1 MSEGTHLPGL
11 RGDTPDGFLAGLGV
25 LAAYDGDCDPP
36 RLWWDDIHAVVDGRF
51 TIQQIAD
58 QALAALKQLSDSPA
72 MTYKIDG
79 EPIGDVKFKDRAH
92 TKSFLDPSH
101 GDKMPACLTAEG
113 AYDQT
118 KDKAKP
124 TAWDFTAG
132 QQGFINKIRVEVL
145 ASCTADRLAEAM
157 KDPYAGEVSTVKSLG
172 WSQSTDR
179 VAALSGEAPS
189 GGEII
194 RHIGREALG
203 VLGLSFHPVFAAY
216 SPGATTGRALT
227 MGFRNQPGAGKS
239 GESYVWP
246 LWSPPASAPAVRA
259 LLAAVSAP
267 LTPELLARA
276 GARYEGWGITR
287 IMASTVDRE
296 SKARGYGMFRPP
308 ESIWSPLPP
317 SGAYE
322 RPGSG

>member
-25 LAAYDGDCDPP
+25 LAAYDGQPDPP
-36 RLWWDDIHAVVDGRF
+36 RLWWDGTHAVVDDRF

-58 QALAALKQLSDSPA
+58 RALAALRQLSDSPA
-72 MTYKIDG
+72 MAYKIDG
-79 EPIGDVKFKDRAH
+79 KPIEDVKFTDRAD
-92 TKSFLDPSH
+92 TKAFLEPSH
-101 GDKMPACLTAEG
+101 GDKLSACLTAEG
-113 AYDQT
+113 AYDKT
-118 KDKAKP
+118 KNKKAKP

-132 QQGFINKIRVEVL
+132 QQGFINKIRVEVM
-145 ASCTADRLAEAM
+145 ASCISDPGRLTEALT
-157 KDPYAGEVSTVKSLG
+157 DPYAGEVSTVKSLG

-189 GGEII
+189 GGKII

-216 SPGATTGRALT
+216 PPGATTGRALT

-267 LTPELLARA
+267 LSPTRLADM
-276 GARYEGWGITR
+276 GDRYEGWGITR
-287 IMASTVDRE
+287 IMASAVDRG
-296 SKARGYGMFRPP
+296 SKAQGYGMFRPP
-308 ESIWSPLPP
+308 KSIWSPPVA
-317 SGAYE
+317 G
-322 RPGSG
+322 

>member
-25 LAAYDGDCDPP
+25 LAAYDGQPDPP
-36 RLWWDDIHAVVDGRF
+36 RLWWSGAHAVVDDRF
-51 TIQQIAD
+51 TIPQIAD
-58 QALAALKQLSDSPA
+58 RALAALRKLSDSPA
-72 MTYKIDG
+72 MVYKIDG
-79 EPIGDVKFKDRAH
+79 KPIEDVKFKDRAD

-101 GDKMPACLTAEG
+101 GDKMPTCLTAEG

-118 KDKAKP
+118 KDKKAKP

-132 QQGFINKIRVEVL
+132 QQGFINKIRVEVM
-145 ASCTADRLAEAM
+145 ASCISDPSRLAEALT
-157 KDPYAGEVSTVKSLG
+157 DPYAGERSMVKSLG

-189 GGEII
+189 EGKII
-194 RHIGREALG
+194 RHFGREALG
-203 VLGLSFHPVFAAY
+203 VLGLSFHPVFTAY
-216 SPGATTGRALT
+216 PLSATTGRALT

-239 GESYVWP
+239 RELYVWP
-246 LWSPPASAPAVRA
+246 LWSPPASAAAAKA

-267 LTPELLARA
+267 LTPTRLADM

-287 IMASTVDRE
+287 IMASAVDRG
-296 SKARGYGMFRPP
+296 KAQGYGMFRPP
-308 ESIWSPLPP
+308 KSIWSLPP
-317 SGAYE
+317 
-322 RPGSG
+322 PG

>member
-36 RLWWDDIHAVVDGRF
+36 RLWWSDAHAVVDDRL

-58 QALAALKQLSDSPA
+58 RALAALRQLSNSPA

-79 EPIGDVKFKDRAH
+79 EPIGDVKFKDRSH

-118 KDKAKP
+118 RERKAKP

-145 ASCTADRLAEAM
+145 ALCTAGRLAEAM
-157 KDPYAGEVSTVKSLG
+157 KDPYAGEESKEKTLG
-172 WSQSTDR
+172 WGQSADR
-179 VAALSGEAPS
+179 VAALSGEAPAD
-189 GGEII
+189 EKKVI
-194 RHIGREALG
+194 RNIGREALG
-203 VLGLSFHPVFAAY
+203 VLGLSFHPVFVAY
-216 SPGATTGRALT
+216 PLDDKTGRALT
-227 MGFRNQPGAGKS
+227 LGFRKQPAAG
-239 GESYVWP
+239 ETYVWP
-246 LWSPPASAPAVRA
+246 LWSPPASVSAVRV

-267 LTPELLARA
+267 LSLTHLADM

-287 IMASTVDRE
+287 IMASAVDR
-296 SKARGYGMFRPP
+296 SKAQGYGMFRPP
-308 ESIWSPLPP
+308 ESIWSPPP
-317 SGAYE
+317 PGGGCE

>member
-11 RGDTPDGFLAGLGV
+11 QGDTPDGFLAGLGV
-25 LAAYDGDCDPP
+25 LAAYDGDPDPP
-36 RLWWDDIHAVVDGRF
+36 RLWWDGTHAVVDDRF
-51 TIQQIAD
+51 TIQQIAGR
-58 QALAALKQLSDSPA
+58 ALAALRKLSDSPA
-72 MTYKIDG
+72 MIYKIDG
-79 EPIGDVKFKDRAH
+79 KPIEDVKFKDRAD

-101 GDKMPACLTAEG
+101 GDKMPTCLTAEG

-118 KDKAKP
+118 KDKKAKP

-132 QQGFINKIRVEVL
+132 QQGFINKIRVEVM
-145 ASCTADRLAEAM
+145 ASCISDPGRLAEALT
-157 KDPYAGEVSTVKSLG
+157 DPYAGEVSTVKSLG

-189 GGEII
+189 GGKII
-194 RHIGREALG
+194 RHIGREAFG

-216 SPGATTGRALT
+216 RPGATTGRALT

-239 GESYVWP
+239 RESYVWP

-267 LTPELLARA
+267 LSPTRLADM

-287 IMASTVDRE
+287 IMASAVDRG
-296 SKARGYGMFRPP
+296 KAQGYGMFRPP
-308 ESIWSPLPP
+308 ESIWSPPV
-317 SGAYE
+317 G
-322 RPGSG
+322 G

>member
-11 RGDTPDGFLAGLGV
+11 RGETPDGFLAGLGV
-25 LAAYDGDCDPP
+25 LAAYDGQPDPP
-36 RLWWDDIHAVVDGRF
+36 RLWWDGAHAVVDGRF

-58 QALAALKQLSDSPA
+58 QALTALGQLAVAPS

-79 EPIGDVKFKDRAH
+79 DPIKDVKFTDREDTRA
-92 TKSFLDPSH
+92 FLDPSH
-101 GDKMPACLTAEG
+101 GDRLPACLTAEG
-113 AYDQT
+113 AYDKT
-118 KDKAKP
+118 KHRKAKP
-124 TAWDFTAG
+124 TAWDFTTG
-132 QQGFINKIRVEVL
+132 QQGFINKIRVEVM
-145 ASCTADRLAEAM
+145 ASCASDPSRLVVALT
-157 KDPYAGEVSTVKSLG
+157 DPYAGEVSRVKSLG

-189 GGEII
+189 EGEII

-216 SPGATTGRALT
+216 LPGATTGQALT

-267 LTPELLARA
+267 LTPELLAGM

-287 IMASTVDRE
+287 IMVSAVDRG

-308 ESIWSPLPP
+308 ESIWSPLVA
-317 SGAYE
+317 G
-322 RPGSG
+322 